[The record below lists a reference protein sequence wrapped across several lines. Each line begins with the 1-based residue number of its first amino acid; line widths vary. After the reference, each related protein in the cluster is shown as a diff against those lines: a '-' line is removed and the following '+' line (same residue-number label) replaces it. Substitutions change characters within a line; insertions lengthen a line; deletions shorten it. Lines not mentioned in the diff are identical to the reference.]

1 MDRTFNLII
10 ASAALSA
17 SLFLPSMAKA
27 EDTHYQCT
35 YTHAVYTAPF
45 MKKPG
50 TRNCPEGRC
59 SYSVQINGNSARVND
74 VSGFNVEQTDASILL
89 TRTAKDPVMGGMD
102 TTKITILK
110 SDMSFEAVK
119 TTTPSVVLTTKG
131 NCSK

>member
-1 MDRTFNLII
+1 MNRTFNLII
-10 ASAALSA
+10 ANAALSA
-17 SLFLPSMAKA
+17 SLFLPTMAQA

-45 MKKPG
+45 MKTPG

-59 SYSVQINGNSARVND
+59 SYSIQINGESAKVNG
-74 VSGFNVEQTDASILL
+74 VSGFSVEQTDTSTLL
-89 TRTAKDPVMGGMD
+89 SRTAKDPVMGGMD

-131 NCSK
+131 TCS

>member
-1 MDRTFNLII
+1 MNKKFNLLT
-10 ASAALSA
+10 AALGLA
-17 SLFLPSMAKA
+17 VATALPSIAQA
-27 EDTHYQCT
+27 ESAQYQCS

-59 SYSVQINGNSARVND
+59 SYSVQINGDSAKVNG
-74 VSGFNVEQTDASILL
+74 VIGFNVEQTDTSILL

-131 NCSK
+131 SCS

>member
-1 MDRTFNLII
+1 MNKKLNLIT
-10 ASAALSA
+10 A
-17 SLFLPSMAKA
+17 SLGLVVATVLPSMAQA
-27 EDTHYQCT
+27 ENIQYQCS

-45 MKKPG
+45 MKQPG

-59 SYSVQINGNSARVND
+59 NYAVLINGDSAKVND
-74 VSGFNVEQTDASILL
+74 VSGFSVEQTDTSILL
-89 TRTAKDPVMGGMD
+89 MRTAKDPVMGGMD

-131 NCSK
+131 SCS